1 MRIVLEI
8 VLFAFIFLQLKRKK
22 CTNFEIKNRRKR
34 MRTIKYFD
42 KKISV
47 DEFIKQQIIRND
59 GTRSLVYKHKLVEE
73 CEKRNIQTK
82 ATSTKEQLVE
92 LLVNNGVTYK
102 ELASKYKIGVTSKAY
117 QDMFGITHNQV
128 KKLEKKKVIDVVGQY
143 EFRAYGRNLKA
154 PLYDIYQFASIPE
167 EVIKNI

>member
-1 MRIVLEI
+1 MR
-8 VLFAFIFLQLKRKK
+8 K
-22 CTNFEIKNRRKR
+22 
-34 MRTIKYFD
+34 IKYFD
-42 KKISV
+42 SELSIEEYIKI
-47 DEFIKQQIIRND
+47 QIVRND
-59 GTRSLVYKHKLVEE
+59 GIRSVVYRKDLIEE
-73 CEKRNIQTK
+73 CASRNIQTK

-92 LLVNNGVTYK
+92 LLVSNGVTYK
-102 ELASKYKIGVTSKAY
+102 ELANIYKIGVTSKAY
-117 QDMFGITHNQV
+117 QDTFRINHNQV

>member
-1 MRIVLEI
+1 MR
-8 VLFAFIFLQLKRKK
+8 K
-22 CTNFEIKNRRKR
+22 
-34 MRTIKYFD
+34 IKYFD
-42 KKISV
+42 NELSVEEYIKIQLV
-47 DEFIKQQIIRND
+47 RND
-59 GTRSLVYKHKLVEE
+59 GAKSLVYRQDLIDE
-73 CEKRNIQTK
+73 CESRNIQTK

-117 QDMFGITHNQV
+117 QDTFGINHNQV

-143 EFRAYGRNLKA
+143 EFRAYGRNLTA

-167 EVIKNI
+167 EVIKNT

>member
-1 MRIVLEI
+1 MR
-8 VLFAFIFLQLKRKK
+8 K
-22 CTNFEIKNRRKR
+22 
-34 MRTIKYFD
+34 IKYFD
-42 KKISV
+42 SELSIEEYIKI
-47 DEFIKQQIIRND
+47 QIVRND
-59 GTRSLVYKHKLVEE
+59 GIRSLVYRKDLIEE
-73 CEKRNIQTK
+73 CASRNIQTK

-117 QDMFGITHNQV
+117 QDTFGITHDQV
-128 KKLEKKKVIDVVGQY
+128 KKLEKKKIIDVVGQY

-167 EVIKNI
+167 EVIKNT

>member
-1 MRIVLEI
+1 MR
-8 VLFAFIFLQLKRKK
+8 K
-22 CTNFEIKNRRKR
+22 
-34 MRTIKYFD
+34 IKYFD
-42 KKISV
+42 NELSVEEYIKI
-47 DEFIKQQIIRND
+47 QIVRND
-59 GTRSLVYKHKLVEE
+59 GIRSLVYRKDLIEE
-73 CEKRNIQTK
+73 CASRNIQTK

-92 LLVNNGVTYK
+92 LLVSNGVTYK
-102 ELASKYKIGVTSKAY
+102 ELANRYKIGVTSKAY

>member
-1 MRIVLEI
+1 MR
-8 VLFAFIFLQLKRKK
+8 K
-22 CTNFEIKNRRKR
+22 
-34 MRTIKYFD
+34 IKYFD
-42 KKISV
+42 SDLSIEEYIKI
-47 DEFIKQQIIRND
+47 QIVRND
-59 GTRSLVYKHKLVEE
+59 GIRSLVYRQDLVDE
-73 CEKRNIQTK
+73 CKARNIQTK

-92 LLVNNGVTYK
+92 LLVSNGVTYK
-102 ELASKYKIGVTSKAY
+102 ELANRYKIGVTSKAY

-167 EVIKNI
+167 EAIKNL

>member
-1 MRIVLEI
+1 MR
-8 VLFAFIFLQLKRKK
+8 K
-22 CTNFEIKNRRKR
+22 
-34 MRTIKYFD
+34 IKYFD
-42 KKISV
+42 NELSVEEYIKIQLV
-47 DEFIKQQIIRND
+47 RND
-59 GTRSLVYKHKLVEE
+59 GTKSLVYRQDLIDE
-73 CEKRNIQTK
+73 CKSRNIQTK
-82 ATSTKEQLVE
+82 VTSTKEQLVE

-117 QDMFGITHNQV
+117 QDTFGINHNQV

-143 EFRAYGRNLKA
+143 EFRAYGRNLTA

>member
-1 MRIVLEI
+1 MR
-8 VLFAFIFLQLKRKK
+8 K
-22 CTNFEIKNRRKR
+22 
-34 MRTIKYFD
+34 IKYFD
-42 KKISV
+42 SDLSIEEYIKI
-47 DEFIKQQIIRND
+47 QIVRND
-59 GTRSLVYKHKLVEE
+59 GIRSLVYRQDLVDE
-73 CEKRNIQTK
+73 CKARNIQTK

-92 LLVNNGVTYK
+92 LLVSNGVTYK
-102 ELASKYKIGVTSKAY
+102 ELANRYKIGVTSKAY

>member
-1 MRIVLEI
+1 MR
-8 VLFAFIFLQLKRKK
+8 K
-22 CTNFEIKNRRKR
+22 
-34 MRTIKYFD
+34 IKYFD
-42 KKISV
+42 NELSVEEYIKIQLV
-47 DEFIKQQIIRND
+47 RND
-59 GTRSLVYKHKLVEE
+59 GTKSLVYRQDLIDECKLG
-73 CEKRNIQTK
+73 NIQTK

-117 QDMFGITHNQV
+117 QDTFGINHNQV

-143 EFRAYGRNLKA
+143 EFRAYGRNLTA

>member
-1 MRIVLEI
+1 MR
-8 VLFAFIFLQLKRKK
+8 K
-22 CTNFEIKNRRKR
+22 
-34 MRTIKYFD
+34 IKYFD
-42 KKISV
+42 NDLSVEEYIKIQLV
-47 DEFIKQQIIRND
+47 RND
-59 GTRSLVYKHKLVEE
+59 GIRSLVYRKDLIEE
-73 CEKRNIQTK
+73 CASRNIQTK

-92 LLVNNGVTYK
+92 LLVSNGVTYK
-102 ELASKYKIGVTSKAY
+102 ELANRYKIGVTSKAY

>member
-1 MRIVLEI
+1 MR
-8 VLFAFIFLQLKRKK
+8 K
-22 CTNFEIKNRRKR
+22 
-34 MRTIKYFD
+34 IKYFD
-42 KKISV
+42 SDLSIEEYIKI
-47 DEFIKQQIIRND
+47 QIVRND
-59 GTRSLVYKHKLVEE
+59 GIRSLVYRQDLVDE
-73 CEKRNIQTK
+73 CKARNIQTK

-92 LLVNNGVTYK
+92 LLVSNGVTYK
-102 ELASKYKIGVTSKAY
+102 ELANRYKIGVTSKAY

-143 EFRAYGRNLKA
+143 EFRAYGRNLKT

>member
-1 MRIVLEI
+1 MR
-8 VLFAFIFLQLKRKK
+8 K
-22 CTNFEIKNRRKR
+22 
-34 MRTIKYFD
+34 IKYFD
-42 KKISV
+42 NELSVEEYIKIQLV
-47 DEFIKQQIIRND
+47 RND
-59 GTRSLVYKHKLVEE
+59 GAKSLVYRQDLIDE
-73 CEKRNIQTK
+73 CESRNIQTK
-82 ATSTKEQLVE
+82 ATSTKEQLVD

-117 QDMFGITHNQV
+117 QDTFGINHNQV

-143 EFRAYGRNLKA
+143 EFRAYGRNLTA

>member
-1 MRIVLEI
+1 MR
-8 VLFAFIFLQLKRKK
+8 K
-22 CTNFEIKNRRKR
+22 
-34 MRTIKYFD
+34 IKYFD
-42 KKISV
+42 NELSVEEYIKIQLV
-47 DEFIKQQIIRND
+47 RND
-59 GTRSLVYKHKLVEE
+59 GTKSLVYRQDLIDE
-73 CEKRNIQTK
+73 CKSRNIQTK
-82 ATSTKEQLVE
+82 VTSTKEQLVE

-117 QDMFGITHNQV
+117 QDTFGINHNQV

-167 EVIKNI
+167 EAIKNL

>member
-1 MRIVLEI
+1 MRLY
-8 VLFAFIFLQLKRKK
+8 RK
-22 CTNFEIKNRRKR
+22 ELI
-34 MRTIKYFD
+34 
-42 KKISV
+42 
-47 DEFIKQQIIRND
+47 
-59 GTRSLVYKHKLVEE
+59 EE
-73 CEKRNIQTK
+73 CASRNIQTK

-92 LLVNNGVTYK
+92 LLVSNGVTYK

-154 PLYDIYQFASIPE
+154 PLYDIYQFASIPKE
-167 EVIKNI
+167 IIKNL

>member
-1 MRIVLEI
+1 MR
-8 VLFAFIFLQLKRKK
+8 K
-22 CTNFEIKNRRKR
+22 
-34 MRTIKYFD
+34 IKYFD
-42 KKISV
+42 NELSVEEYIKIQLV
-47 DEFIKQQIIRND
+47 RND
-59 GTRSLVYKHKLVEE
+59 GTKSLVYRQDLIDECKLG
-73 CEKRNIQTK
+73 NIQTK

-102 ELASKYKIGVTSKAY
+102 ELTSKYKIGVTSKAY
-117 QDMFGITHNQV
+117 QDTFGINHNQV

-143 EFRAYGRNLKA
+143 EFRAYGRNLTA